1 AENPL
6 GLELGKP
13 TLAELLTSQ
22 NYYARILGAK
32 PLVAPLEVSS
42 AKSVLVRQAMER
54 AVARKI
60 GELRKVGGKEAPEEM
75 AKLLDKFE
83 EAPADLPE
91 KQTELFNWFRNLTRT
106 MWEAEN
112 QVRALLGMEQIE
124 YHEAYIRHTI
134 DGMAERILDGRQE
147 LPPALQYWMKR
158 IVAQQKFNPM
168 ALQRELAVDLEKYF
182 SKDLK
187 YLLTS
192 MVRIGLDEIYLTRPL
207 KIFREQ
213 VNELLAAGIMP
224 AETMEWITSYIN
236 INIMMQQSG
245 VDKRINETFKK
256 SGMAGIINDLL
267 RPFGKSLGAKP
278 FSRLANVMG
287 RMVIAGAM
295 GPRPKLIIRNLF
307 QILQSTGIHGFE
319 AVLKSQMPAPPLAQ
333 ELINESLFFALYTGF
348 EELPVELMKKFERAW
363 LYLYG
368 KSAVFN
374 ARQAMKAACSINSN
388 SRFLSLG

>member
-1 AENPL
+1 MIGDLYVVLGGKKISLEKLPAPIEGLDEDLYEIQADITKRLYTDFIGKGVVPPYITKRGPRTAENPL

-42 AKSVLVRQAMER
+42 AKSVLVRQAMEK

-60 GELRKVGGKEAPEEM
+60 IELVKVGGKKAPEEM

-91 KQTELFNWFRNLTRT
+91 KQKELFNWFRNLTRT

-147 LPPALQYWMKR
+147 LPPALQHWMKK

-168 ALQRELAVDLEKYF
+168 ALQRELEVDLEKYF

-192 MVRIGLDEIYLTRPL
+192 MVRIGLDEIYLTR
-207 KIFREQ
+207 
-213 VNELLAAGIMP
+213 
-224 AETMEWITSYIN
+224 
-236 INIMMQQSG
+236 
-245 VDKRINETFKK
+245 
-256 SGMAGIINDLL
+256 
-267 RPFGKSLGAKP
+267 
-278 FSRLANVMG
+278 
-287 RMVIAGAM
+287 
-295 GPRPKLIIRNLF
+295 
-307 QILQSTGIHGFE
+307 
-319 AVLKSQMPAPPLAQ
+319 
-333 ELINESLFFALYTGF
+333 
-348 EELPVELMKKFERAW
+348 
-363 LYLYG
+363 
-368 KSAVFN
+368 
-374 ARQAMKAACSINSN
+374 
-388 SRFLSLG
+388 